1 MPVITAA
8 DAQEF
13 SMEGTTVT
21 ALAAPSRGSTELCA
35 WRLRL
40 APGLRTPAHSL
51 TREEVFVILSGTA
64 VASIDGLRQLVAPG
78 DALVVPADLPFELTV
93 GADAALEAVVAF
105 PAGGMAHMPP
115 GEGQPFPPPWAV

>member
-1 MPVITAA
+1 MPVVTAA
-8 DAQEF
+8 DAREF
-13 SMEGTTVT
+13 NMEGTTIS

-64 VASIDGLRQLVAPG
+64 VAIIDGQRQPIAAG
-78 DALVVPADLPFELTV
+78 DALVVPAQLSFELAV